1 MAVRLAHHGRQKARS
16 SEYIE
21 HRQCPPLLQDIIS
34 VNREHGSTCIS
45 EKPPKTDHAPPCA
58 TSEVDRAQYLA
69 PTCESTRETSA
80 VSNSELE
87 AKVIRNAGGRTFD
100 AKRSL
105 AVMGTIAPL
114 AMIVVVHHTGMTFC
128 ASLYDNDIGHD
139 RKLTLPKTAAGCAQ
153 LMKKTIFGS
162 ESEPLPTRTRS
173 NMRFGTFFSI
183 DESLRQDV
191 AE

>member
-34 VNREHGSTCIS
+34 VKGEHGSTCIIS
-45 EKPPKTDHAPPCA
+45 CA
-58 TSEVDRAQYLA
+58 DMRVDPRDFCGLQLG
-69 PTCESTRETSA
+69 
-80 VSNSELE
+80 E

-114 AMIVVVHHTGMTFC
+114 AMIVV
-128 ASLYDNDIGHD
+128 
-139 RKLTLPKTAAGCAQ
+139 TAAGCAQ
-153 LMKKTIFGS
+153 LMNKSIFGS

-191 AE
+191 AESKIGTFWPRTQIVGYAVDIVTGEIHEVVP